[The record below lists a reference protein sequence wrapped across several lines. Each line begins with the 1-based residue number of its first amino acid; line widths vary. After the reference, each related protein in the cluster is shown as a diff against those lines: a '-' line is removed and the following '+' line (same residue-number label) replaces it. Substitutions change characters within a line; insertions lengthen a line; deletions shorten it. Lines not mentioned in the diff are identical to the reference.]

1 VEIIKRN
8 KVKIVNKCILDNPN
22 IKLNLNAQ
30 EFKPKSMGQ
39 PTNQQ
44 YNPYGNANYYPN
56 QYSNMYNPYDGMG
69 YTGYNMNQGANSY
82 NPNMMVNPNYNPN
95 MPYQYGNQE
104 SNQSIQIPG
113 LGAKN
118 EPPKSSGIVGM
129 DPNKSKKKA
138 QPEKDSVLTQKP
150 QQQQTQTTQK
160 PLQQLT
166 TQAKKPATTQPK
178 KEDTKK
184 ENVVTQSKKQ
194 PTSETN
200 IAEVTKKIEE
210 IKIETTQSEMVLE
223 TDSKEGTMIEI
234 DLTRKPVTIVFIGH
248 VDAGKST
255 IAGSILYRLGQ
266 IDERTIEKYQRE
278 AKANNRE
285 SWFIA
290 YIMDV
295 NEDERERGKTVEVGK
310 AFFETPSKRF
320 TVLDAPG
327 HASFVPNML
336 QGACLADYAALVIS
350 AKTGEFE
357 AGFEKDGR
365 TREHALLAKSLGVSK
380 LIVIINKMDE
390 ETVKWSKERYDNIKR
405 DLSVYLKLCGYNLE
419 KHVTWI
425 PMSGLTG
432 DNMISPVDKH
442 KCSWYDG
449 PTLLELLDSLELP
462 PRNENESVRV
472 PILDRYKDQGI
483 HLIGK
488 IESGC
493 VKYGATY
500 TLMPN
505 KTNFEVGWLFDSEER
520 GVPYARPG
528 EMVRVRISIYIK
540 KLD

>member
-1 VEIIKRN
+1 
-8 KVKIVNKCILDNPN
+8 
-22 IKLNLNAQ
+22 LNLNAQ
-30 EFKPKSMGQ
+30 EFKPKSIGQ
-39 PTNQQ
+39 PTSQP
-44 YNPYGNANYYPN
+44 YNPYANPNYYPN
-56 QYSNMYNPYDGMG
+56 QYSNQYNPYEGMG
-69 YTGYNMNQGANSY
+69 YMGYNMNQGGNYY
-82 NPNMMVNPNYNPN
+82 NPNTMMNPNNNPN
-95 MPYQYGNQE
+95 MPYQYGNPE
-104 SNQSIQIPG
+104 INQSNQIPG
-113 LGAKN
+113 LGTKN
-118 EPPKSSGIVGM
+118 EPSKPSGIVGM
-129 DPNKSKKKA
+129 DPNKAKKKI
-138 QPEKDSVLTQKP
+138 QPEKDNLLSQKP
-150 QQQQTQTTQK
+150 QQQQAQITQK
-160 PLQQLT
+160 PLQQQQT
-166 TQAKKPATTQPK
+166 TQPKKPATTQKKNEEAK
-178 KEDTKK
+178 KET
-184 ENVVTQSKKQ
+184 VVTQPKKQ
-194 PTSETN
+194 ATDECN
-200 IAEVTKKIEE
+200 VVEVTKKVEE
-210 IKIETTQSEMVLE
+210 VKLDTNQPEVVLE

-310 AFFETPSKRF
+310 AFFETASKRF

-380 LIVIINKMDE
+380 LVVIINKMDE
-390 ETVKWSKERYDNIKR
+390 ETVKWSKERYDAIKR
-405 DLSVYLKLCGYNLE
+405 DLSSYLKLCGYNLE
-419 KHVTWI
+419 KHVAWI

-432 DNMISPVDKH
+432 DNMITPVDKH
-442 KCSWYDG
+442 KCSWYEG

-472 PILDRYKDQGI
+472 PVLDRYKDQGI
-483 HLIGK
+483 HVIGK
-488 IESGC
+488 IESGT

-505 KTNFEVGWLFDSEER
+505 KVNFEVAWLFDSEER

-528 EMVRVRISIYIK
+528 EMVRVRK
-540 KLD
+540 F

>member
-1 VEIIKRN
+1 MIKR
-8 KVKIVNKCILDNPN
+8 KVKIRKYIFLENPTV
-22 IKLNLNAQ
+22 KLNLNAQ
-30 EFKPKSMGQ
+30 EFKPKSVGQNPSGQ
-39 PTNQQ
+39 P
-44 YNPYGNANYYPN
+44 YNPYNNYIPN
-56 QYSNMYNPYDGMG
+56 QYSNMYNPYEGMYPG
-69 YTGYNMNQGANSY
+69 YQGGNYY
-82 NPNMMVNPNYNPN
+82 NPNAINPN
-95 MPYQYGNQE
+95 PYMNQQYPYGNPYE
-104 SNQSIQIPG
+104 MNQYNNQIPG
-113 LGAKN
+113 MVKN
-118 EPPKSSGIVGM
+118 DPPKTSTIVGM
-129 DPNKSKKKA
+129 DPSKGKKKA
-138 QPEKDSVLTQKP
+138 ETAKDNL
-150 QQQQTQTTQK
+150 TQK
-160 PLQQLT
+160 PLQSQHIIAQKNQT
-166 TQAKKPATTQPK
+166 QQITQNTQAKKSGTQQHKKEEAKKTTDQPK
-178 KEDTKK
+178 KTASSSVTATEDT
-184 ENVVTQSKKQ
+184 NV
-194 PTSETN
+194 
-200 IAEVTKKIEE
+200 ADVTKKVEE
-210 IKIETTQSEMVLE
+210 IKINTTESSSDKQEIVLE

-234 DLTRKPVTIVFIGH
+234 DHTRKPVNIVFIGH

-295 NEDERERGKTVEVGK
+295 NEDEREKGKTVEVGK

-380 LIVIINKMDE
+380 LVVIVNKMDE
-390 ETVKWSKERYDNIKR
+390 DSVKWSKERYDQIKK
-405 DLSVYLKLCGYNLE
+405 DLSSFLKMCGYNLE
-419 KHVTWI
+419 KHVSWI

-432 DNMISPVDKH
+432 DNMITHVDKH
-442 KCSWYDG
+442 KCAWYEG

-462 PRNENESVRV
+462 ERSENAVVRV
-472 PILDRYKDQGI
+472 PVLDRYKDQGI
-483 HLIGK
+483 HAIGK
-488 IESGC
+488 VESGT
-493 VKYGATY
+493 VKYGGTY

-505 KTNFEVGWLFDSEER
+505 KTNFEVAWLWDSEER

-528 EMVRVRISIYIK
+528 EMIRVN
-540 KLD
+540 